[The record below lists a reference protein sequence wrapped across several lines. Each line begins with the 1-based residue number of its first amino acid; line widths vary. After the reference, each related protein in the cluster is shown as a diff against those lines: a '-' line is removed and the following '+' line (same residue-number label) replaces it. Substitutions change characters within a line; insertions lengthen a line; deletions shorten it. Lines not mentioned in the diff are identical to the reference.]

1 MDRLNRNFES
11 DLEQVSDEM
20 LKYIGITNLD
30 FQSPLSEEELKEVQR
45 MIFSI
50 NTLLQ
55 VSFKDGTRV
64 NDIENVKMILE
75 SSPLVDDSKVEKMIL
90 RKNTLEEIKY
100 LLSLPYSNPSTW
112 NICYARENET
122 YYITNLPNY
131 RIMEEYIT
139 LVLSCVKEEMTPLEE
154 IKEIYDFIK
163 LLEFSDGASSRLSD
177 IILTR
182 KTNSYGFSLLFK
194 TILER
199 IGITSY
205 IGNVDRDG
213 NMDSVV
219 LIEVNDDKY
228 EADGIYIFDPM
239 SDSIPKDSYKNE
251 ALRKINYN
259 YFGLTLKQFLNSVG
273 IEHHDMGI
281 ELLDSERLDY
291 GMRRLDNKTKEEL
304 EKVFGMKLDKVWQRV
319 QQTKMVSDDKMLDL
333 VVMTLHDED
342 FARVNRDPKELIKNN
357 YLLRK
362 KDLFSEDDKTN
373 FLNIHDI

>member
-1 MDRLNRNFES
+1 MDRLDRNFES

-30 FQSPLSEEELKEVQR
+30 FQSPLSKEELKEVQR

-64 NDIENVKMILE
+64 DDIENVKMILE

-90 RKNTLEEIKY
+90 RKNTLAEVKY

-139 LVLSCVKEEMTPLEE
+139 LVLSCVKEEMSMLEKT
-154 IKEIYDFIK
+154 KEIYDFIK
-163 LLEFSDGASSRLSD
+163 LLEFSEGASSRLSD

-182 KTNSYGFSLLFK
+182 KTSSYGFSLLFK

-205 IGNVDRDG
+205 IGKVDRDG
-213 NMDSVV
+213 NMDSVL
-219 LIEVNDDKY
+219 LIDVSDEKY
-228 EADGIYIFDPM
+228 EAEGIYLFDPM
-239 SDSIPKDSYKNE
+239 SDSIPKDQYKND

-259 YFGLTLKQFLNSVG
+259 YLGLTLKQFLNSIG

-281 ELLDSERLDY
+281 ELLDSEMVNY
-291 GMRRLDNKTKEEL
+291 GMREVDNKTKEEI
-304 EKVFGMKLDKVWQRV
+304 EKIFGMKLDKVCQRI
-319 QQTKMVSDDKMLDL
+319 QQTKMIKDEKRLDL
-333 VVMTLHDED
+333 VGTTLHQED
-342 FARVNRDPKELIKNN
+342 FTMINRDPKELIQNN
-357 YLLRK
+357 YYLRK
-362 KDLFSEDDKTN
+362 KDLFIEDDKTN
-373 FLNIHDI
+373 HLNIHDI